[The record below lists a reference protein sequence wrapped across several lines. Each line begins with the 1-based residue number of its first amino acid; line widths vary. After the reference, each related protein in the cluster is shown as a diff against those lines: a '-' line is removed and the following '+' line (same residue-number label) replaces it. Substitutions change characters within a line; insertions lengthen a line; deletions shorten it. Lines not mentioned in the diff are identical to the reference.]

1 MMTTPTHLP
10 DAAANLAI
18 DIAQQHATLQLG
30 EPAPW
35 TSTVLPADAALDA
48 PTQAVLSAC
57 RRLGFVEHDAQ
68 SVAQAWAAQSRRL
81 GRMDPAAWPAEPAD
95 FGLAPFPRA
104 QCFPPCPQR
113 LGLYAVLPD
122 AQWVARMARAGV
134 PTLQLRFKSADP
146 AAIKREVAAAVQ
158 AVRGTPALLFINDHW
173 QQAINAGA
181 YGVHLGQEDM
191 SDAPLQTIRA
201 AGLRL
206 GLSSHGYA
214 EMLKAQAAQ
223 PSYLALGAVF
233 PTTLKRM
240 ATAPQGLGRLGMYAR
255 LLQGQ
260 SLVAI
265 GGIDLERL
273 PAVMQTGVGSAAF
286 VRAITAAV
294 NLPEAVEKLRQCMK
308 ANKR

>member
-1 MMTTPTHLP
+1 MDIQQVAKEIARVHSLLLAGETPTVEVLVKEIP
-10 DAAANLAI
+10 ADSTPMFAAAW
-18 DIAQQHATLQLG
+18 LG
-30 EPAPW
+30 AR
-35 TSTVLPADAALDA
+35 L
-48 PTQAVLSAC
+48 
-57 RRLGFVEHDAQ
+57 LGFVPHDAQ
-68 SVAQAWAAQSRRL
+68 CIAKAWQSQTARHEVFDATNWPCDPQDFAL
-81 GRMDPAAWPAEPAD
+81 PAANPATA
-95 FGLAPFPRA
+95 FA
-104 QCFPPCPQR
+104 PCPQS

-122 AQWVARMARAGV
+122 ADWIARMVELQV
-134 PTLQLRFKSADP
+134 PTVQLRFKSDDHK
-146 AAIKREVAAAVQ
+146 AIDQQVQAAVK
-158 AVRGTPALLFINDHW
+158 AVEGSDTLLFINDHW
-173 QQAINAGA
+173 QHAIDAGA

-191 SDAPLQTIRA
+191 VEAPLEAIRA

-214 EMLKAQAAQ
+214 EMLKAHAAQ

-255 LLQGQ
+255 LMQGQ

-273 PAVMQTGVGSAAF
+273 PAVMQTGVGSVAF

-294 NLPEAVEKLRQCMK
+294 NVPESVEKLRQCMK

>member
-1 MMTTPTHLP
+1 MDIQQVAKEIARTHSQLLAGETPTVEVLANEIP
-10 DAAANLAI
+10 ADSTPIFAAAW
-18 DIAQQHATLQLG
+18 LG
-30 EPAPW
+30 AR
-35 TSTVLPADAALDA
+35 L
-48 PTQAVLSAC
+48 
-57 RRLGFVEHDAQ
+57 LGFVPHDARYIAKAWQ
-68 SVAQAWAAQSRRL
+68 SQTARLEVFDATNWPRDPQDFALPVANPSTAFA
-81 GRMDPAAWPAEPAD
+81 
-95 FGLAPFPRA
+95 
-104 QCFPPCPQR
+104 PCPQS

-122 AQWVARMARAGV
+122 ADWIARMVELQV
-134 PTLQLRFKSADP
+134 PTVQLRFKSDDHK
-146 AAIKREVAAAVQ
+146 AIDQQVQAAVK
-158 AVRGTPALLFINDHW
+158 AVEGSDTLLFINDHW
-173 QQAINAGA
+173 QHAIDAGA

-191 SDAPLQTIRA
+191 VEAPLEAIKA

-214 EMLKAQAAQ
+214 EMLKAHAAQ

-255 LLQGQ
+255 LMQGQ

-273 PAVMQTGVGSAAF
+273 PAVMQTGVGSTAF

-294 NLPEAVEKLRQCMK
+294 NVPEAVEKLRQCMK

>member
-1 MMTTPTHLP
+1 MDIQQVAKEIARVHSLLLAGETPTAEVFVKEIP
-10 DAAANLAI
+10 ADSTPIFAAAW
-18 DIAQQHATLQLG
+18 LG
-30 EPAPW
+30 AR
-35 TSTVLPADAALDA
+35 L
-48 PTQAVLSAC
+48 
-57 RRLGFVEHDAQ
+57 LGFVPHDAQ
-68 SVAQAWAAQSRRL
+68 CIAKAWQSQTARHEVFDATNWPCDPQDFAL
-81 GRMDPAAWPAEPAD
+81 PAADSATA
-95 FGLAPFPRA
+95 FA
-104 QCFPPCPQR
+104 PCPQS

-122 AQWVARMARAGV
+122 ADWIARMVELQV
-134 PTLQLRFKSADP
+134 PTVQLRFKSEDHK
-146 AAIKREVAAAVQ
+146 AIDQQVQAAVK
-158 AVRGTPALLFINDHW
+158 AVEGSDTLLFINDHW
-173 QQAINAGA
+173 QHAIDAGA

-191 SDAPLQTIRA
+191 VEAPLEAIRA

-214 EMLKAQAAQ
+214 EMLKAHAAQ

-255 LLQGQ
+255 LMQGQ

-294 NLPEAVEKLRQCMK
+294 NVPEAVEKLRQCMK

>member
-1 MMTTPTHLP
+1 MDIQQVAKEIARTHSQLLAGETPTVEVLVKEIP
-10 DAAANLAI
+10 ADSTPIFAAAW
-18 DIAQQHATLQLG
+18 LG
-30 EPAPW
+30 AR
-35 TSTVLPADAALDA
+35 L
-48 PTQAVLSAC
+48 
-57 RRLGFVEHDAQ
+57 LGFVPHDAQ
-68 SVAQAWAAQSRRL
+68 CIAKAWQSQTARHEEFDATNWPC
-81 GRMDPAAWPAEPAD
+81 DPQDFALPTANPATA
-95 FGLAPFPRA
+95 FA
-104 QCFPPCPQR
+104 PCPQS

-122 AQWVARMARAGV
+122 ADWIARMVELQV
-134 PTLQLRFKSADP
+134 PTVQLRFKSDDHK
-146 AAIKREVAAAVQ
+146 AIDQQVQAAAK
-158 AVRGTPALLFINDHW
+158 AVEGSDTLLFINDHW
-173 QQAINAGA
+173 QHAIDAGA

-191 SDAPLQTIRA
+191 VEAPLDAIKS

-214 EMLKAQAAQ
+214 EMLKAHAAQ

-255 LLQGQ
+255 LMQGQ

-265 GGIDLERL
+265 GGIDLESL
-273 PAVMQTGVGSAAF
+273 PAVMRTGVGSAAF

-294 NLPEAVEKLRQCMK
+294 NVPEAVEKLRQCMK

>member
-1 MMTTPTHLP
+1 MDIQQVAKEIARVHSLLLAGETPTVEVLVKEIP
-10 DAAANLAI
+10 ADSTPLFAAAW
-18 DIAQQHATLQLG
+18 LG
-30 EPAPW
+30 AR
-35 TSTVLPADAALDA
+35 L
-48 PTQAVLSAC
+48 
-57 RRLGFVEHDAQ
+57 LGFVPHDAQ
-68 SVAQAWAAQSRRL
+68 CIANAWQSQTARHEEFDATNWPC
-81 GRMDPAAWPAEPAD
+81 DPQDFALPTANPATA
-95 FGLAPFPRA
+95 FA
-104 QCFPPCPQR
+104 PCPQS

-122 AQWVARMARAGV
+122 ADWIARMVELQV
-134 PTLQLRFKSADP
+134 PTVQLRFKSDDHK
-146 AAIKREVAAAVQ
+146 AIDQQVQAAAK
-158 AVRGTPALLFINDHW
+158 AVEGSDTLLFINDHW
-173 QQAINAGA
+173 QHAIDAGA

-191 SDAPLQTIRA
+191 VEAPLDAIKS

-214 EMLKAQAAQ
+214 EMLKAHAAQ

-255 LLQGQ
+255 LMQGQ

-273 PAVMQTGVGSAAF
+273 PAVMQTGVGSVAF

-294 NLPEAVEKLRQCMK
+294 NVPESVEKLRQCMK

>member
-1 MMTTPTHLP
+1 MDIQQVAKEIARVHSLLLAGETPTVEVLVKEIP
-10 DAAANLAI
+10 ADSTPMFAAAW
-18 DIAQQHATLQLG
+18 LG
-30 EPAPW
+30 AR
-35 TSTVLPADAALDA
+35 L
-48 PTQAVLSAC
+48 
-57 RRLGFVEHDAQ
+57 LGFVPHDAQ
-68 SVAQAWAAQSRRL
+68 CIAKAWQSQTARHEVFDATNWPCDPQDFAL
-81 GRMDPAAWPAEPAD
+81 PAANPSTAFA
-95 FGLAPFPRA
+95 
-104 QCFPPCPQR
+104 PCPQS

-122 AQWVARMARAGV
+122 ADWIARLVELRV
-134 PTLQLRFKSADP
+134 PTVQLRFKSDDHK
-146 AAIKREVAAAVQ
+146 AIDQQVQAAVK
-158 AVRGTPALLFINDHW
+158 AVEGSDTLLFINDHW
-173 QQAINAGA
+173 QHAIDAGA

-191 SDAPLQTIRA
+191 VDAPLDAIKS

-214 EMLKAQAAQ
+214 EMLKAHAAQ

-255 LLQGQ
+255 LMQGQ

-265 GGIDLERL
+265 GGIDLESL
-273 PAVMQTGVGSAAF
+273 PAVMRTGVGSAAF

-294 NLPEAVEKLRQCMK
+294 NVPEAVEKLRQCMK

>member
-1 MMTTPTHLP
+1 MDIQQVAKEIARVHSLLLAGETPTAEVLVKEIP
-10 DAAANLAI
+10 ADSTPIFAAAW
-18 DIAQQHATLQLG
+18 LG
-30 EPAPW
+30 AR
-35 TSTVLPADAALDA
+35 L
-48 PTQAVLSAC
+48 
-57 RRLGFVEHDAQ
+57 LGFVPHDAQ
-68 SVAQAWAAQSRRL
+68 CIAKAWQSQTARHEEFDATNWPC
-81 GRMDPAAWPAEPAD
+81 DPQDFALPTANPATA
-95 FGLAPFPRA
+95 FA
-104 QCFPPCPQR
+104 PCPQS

-122 AQWVARMARAGV
+122 ADWIARMVELQV
-134 PTLQLRFKSADP
+134 PTVQLRFKSDDHK
-146 AAIKREVAAAVQ
+146 AIDQQVQAAAK
-158 AVRGTPALLFINDHW
+158 AVEGSDTLLFINDHW
-173 QQAINAGA
+173 QHAIDAGA

-191 SDAPLQTIRA
+191 VDAPLDAIKL

-214 EMLKAQAAQ
+214 EMLKAHAAQ

-255 LLQGQ
+255 LMQGQ

-273 PAVMQTGVGSAAF
+273 PAVMQTGVGSVAF

-294 NLPEAVEKLRQCMK
+294 NVPESVEKLRQCMK

>member
-1 MMTTPTHLP
+1 MDIQQVAKEIARTHSQLLAGETPTVEVLVKEITADSTP
-10 DAAANLAI
+10 MFAAAW
-18 DIAQQHATLQLG
+18 LG
-30 EPAPW
+30 AH
-35 TSTVLPADAALDA
+35 L
-48 PTQAVLSAC
+48 
-57 RRLGFVEHDAQ
+57 LGFVPHDAQ
-68 SVAQAWAAQSRRL
+68 CIAKAWQSQTARHEVFDATNWPCDPQDFAL
-81 GRMDPAAWPAEPAD
+81 PAANPATA
-95 FGLAPFPRA
+95 FA
-104 QCFPPCPQR
+104 PCPQS

-122 AQWVARMARAGV
+122 ADWIARMVELQV
-134 PTLQLRFKSADP
+134 PTVQLRFKSDDHK
-146 AAIKREVAAAVQ
+146 AIDQQVQAAVK
-158 AVRGTPALLFINDHW
+158 AVEGSDTLLFINDHW
-173 QQAINAGA
+173 QHAIDAGA

-191 SDAPLQTIRA
+191 VEAPLEAIRA

-214 EMLKAQAAQ
+214 EMLKAHAAQ

-255 LLQGQ
+255 LMQGQ

-273 PAVMQTGVGSAAF
+273 PAVMQTGVGSVAF

-294 NLPEAVEKLRQCMK
+294 NVPEAVEKLRQCMK

>member
-1 MMTTPTHLP
+1 MDIQQVAKEIARVHSLLLAGETPTAEVLVKEIP
-10 DAAANLAI
+10 ADSTPMFAAAW
-18 DIAQQHATLQLG
+18 LG
-30 EPAPW
+30 
-35 TSTVLPADAALDA
+35 VRL
-48 PTQAVLSAC
+48 
-57 RRLGFVEHDAQ
+57 LGFVPHDAQ
-68 SVAQAWAAQSRRL
+68 CIAKAWQSQTARHEVFDATNWPCDPQDFAL
-81 GRMDPAAWPAEPAD
+81 PAANPANA
-95 FGLAPFPRA
+95 FA
-104 QCFPPCPQR
+104 PCPQS

-122 AQWVARMARAGV
+122 ADWIARMVELQV
-134 PTLQLRFKSADP
+134 PTVQLRFKSDDHK
-146 AAIKREVAAAVQ
+146 AIDQQVQAAVK
-158 AVRGTPALLFINDHW
+158 AVEGSDTLLFINDHW
-173 QQAINAGA
+173 QHAIDAGA

-191 SDAPLQTIRA
+191 VEAPLEAIKA

-214 EMLKAQAAQ
+214 EMLKAHAAQ

-255 LLQGQ
+255 LMQGQ

-273 PAVMQTGVGSAAF
+273 PAVMQTGVGSVAF

-294 NLPEAVEKLRQCMK
+294 NVPEAVEKLRQFMK

>member
-1 MMTTPTHLP
+1 MDIQQVAKEIARTHSQLLAGETPTVEVLVKEIP
-10 DAAANLAI
+10 ADSTPIFAAAW
-18 DIAQQHATLQLG
+18 LG
-30 EPAPW
+30 AR
-35 TSTVLPADAALDA
+35 L
-48 PTQAVLSAC
+48 
-57 RRLGFVEHDAQ
+57 LGFVPHDAQ
-68 SVAQAWAAQSRRL
+68 YIAKAWQSQTARHEVFDATNWPCDPQDFAL
-81 GRMDPAAWPAEPAD
+81 PAANPSTAFA
-95 FGLAPFPRA
+95 
-104 QCFPPCPQR
+104 PCPQS

-122 AQWVARMARAGV
+122 ADWIARMVELQV
-134 PTLQLRFKSADP
+134 PTVQLRFKSDDHK
-146 AAIKREVAAAVQ
+146 AIDQQVQAAVK
-158 AVRGTPALLFINDHW
+158 AVEGSDTLLFINDHW
-173 QQAINAGA
+173 QHAIDAGA

-191 SDAPLQTIRA
+191 VEAPLEAIKA

-214 EMLKAQAAQ
+214 EMLKAHAAQ

-255 LLQGQ
+255 LMQGQ

-294 NLPEAVEKLRQCMK
+294 NVPDAVEKLRQCMK

>member
-1 MMTTPTHLP
+1 MDIQQVAKEIARVHSLLLAGETPTVEVLVKEIP
-10 DAAANLAI
+10 ADSTPMFAAAW
-18 DIAQQHATLQLG
+18 LG
-30 EPAPW
+30 AR
-35 TSTVLPADAALDA
+35 L
-48 PTQAVLSAC
+48 
-57 RRLGFVEHDAQ
+57 LGFVPHDAQ
-68 SVAQAWAAQSRRL
+68 CIAKAWQSQTARHEEFDATNWPSDPQDFALPVANPSTAFA
-81 GRMDPAAWPAEPAD
+81 
-95 FGLAPFPRA
+95 
-104 QCFPPCPQR
+104 PCPQS

-122 AQWVARMARAGV
+122 ADWIARMVELRV
-134 PTLQLRFKSADP
+134 PTVQLRFKSDDHK
-146 AAIKREVAAAVQ
+146 AIDQQVQAAAK
-158 AVRGTPALLFINDHW
+158 AVEGSDTLLFINDHW
-173 QQAINAGA
+173 QHAIDAGA

-191 SDAPLQTIRA
+191 VDAPLDAIKL

-214 EMLKAQAAQ
+214 EMLKAHAAQ

-255 LLQGQ
+255 LMQGQ

-273 PAVMQTGVGSAAF
+273 PAVMQTGVGSVAF

-294 NLPEAVEKLRQCMK
+294 NVPESVEKLRQCMK

>member
-1 MMTTPTHLP
+1 MDIQQVAKEIARTHSQLLAGETPTVEVLVKEIP
-10 DAAANLAI
+10 ADSTPIFAAAW
-18 DIAQQHATLQLG
+18 LG
-30 EPAPW
+30 AR
-35 TSTVLPADAALDA
+35 L
-48 PTQAVLSAC
+48 
-57 RRLGFVEHDAQ
+57 LGFVPHDAQ
-68 SVAQAWAAQSRRL
+68 CIAKAWQSQTARHEVFDATNWPCDPQDFAL
-81 GRMDPAAWPAEPAD
+81 PAANPSTAFA
-95 FGLAPFPRA
+95 
-104 QCFPPCPQR
+104 PCPQS

-122 AQWVARMARAGV
+122 ADWIARMVELQV
-134 PTLQLRFKSADP
+134 PTVQLRFKSDDHK
-146 AAIKREVAAAVQ
+146 AIDQQVQAAVK
-158 AVRGTPALLFINDHW
+158 AVEGSDTLLFINDHW
-173 QQAINAGA
+173 QHAIDAGA
-181 YGVHLGQEDM
+181 YGVHLGQEDVV
-191 SDAPLQTIRA
+191 DAPLEAIRA

-214 EMLKAQAAQ
+214 EMLKAHAAQ

-255 LLQGQ
+255 LMQGQ

-294 NLPEAVEKLRQCMK
+294 NVPEAVEKLRQCMK
-308 ANKR
+308 VNKR

>member
-1 MMTTPTHLP
+1 MDIQQVAKEIARTHSQLLAGETPTAEVLVKEIP
-10 DAAANLAI
+10 ADSTPMFAAAW
-18 DIAQQHATLQLG
+18 LG
-30 EPAPW
+30 AR
-35 TSTVLPADAALDA
+35 L
-48 PTQAVLSAC
+48 
-57 RRLGFVEHDAQ
+57 LGFVPHDAQ
-68 SVAQAWAAQSRRL
+68 CIAKAWQSQTARHEVFDATNWPCDPQDFAL
-81 GRMDPAAWPAEPAD
+81 PAADSATA
-95 FGLAPFPRA
+95 FA
-104 QCFPPCPQR
+104 PCPQS

-122 AQWVARMARAGV
+122 ADWIARMVELQV
-134 PTLQLRFKSADP
+134 PTVQLRFKSDDHK
-146 AAIKREVAAAVQ
+146 AIDQQVQAAVK
-158 AVRGTPALLFINDHW
+158 AVEGSDTLLFINDHW
-173 QQAINAGA
+173 QHAIDAGA

-191 SDAPLQTIRA
+191 VEAPLEAIRA

-214 EMLKAQAAQ
+214 EMLKAHAAQ

-255 LLQGQ
+255 LMQGQ

-294 NLPEAVEKLRQCMK
+294 NVPEAVEKLLQCMK
-308 ANKR
+308 TNNR

>member
-1 MMTTPTHLP
+1 MDIQQVAKEIARVHSLL
-10 DAAANLAI
+10 LA
-18 DIAQQHATLQLG
+18 G
-30 EPAPW
+30 E
-35 TSTVLPADAALDA
+35 TSTVELLVKEILADSTPMFAAAWLGA
-48 PTQAVLSAC
+48 
-57 RRLGFVEHDAQ
+57 RMLGFVPEDAKCIARAWQ
-68 SVAQAWAAQSRRL
+68 AQTDRTGSFEVNDWPCDPQDFAL
-81 GRMDPAAWPAEPAD
+81 PAANPANA
-95 FGLAPFPRA
+95 FA
-104 QCFPPCPQR
+104 PCPQS

-122 AQWVARMARAGV
+122 ADWIARMVELQV
-134 PTLQLRFKSADP
+134 PTVQLRFKSDDAN
-146 AAIKREVAAAVQ
+146 AIQQQVKAAVK
-158 AVRGTPALLFINDHW
+158 AVQGSHTLLFINDHW
-173 QQAINAGA
+173 QHAIDAGA

-214 EMLKAQAAQ
+214 EMLMAYAVQ

-240 ATAPQGLGRLGMYAR
+240 ATSPQGLGRLGMYAR
-255 LLQGQ
+255 LMQGQ

-265 GGIDLERL
+265 GGIDLPSL